1 MNTQRSLA
9 LCLLAT
15 LSLTTAAAQAAVH
28 GMGLKPSSLVQP
40 VTPLFGT
47 ESVSKPL
54 PASVDLTAWAITPGD
69 QGQVGSCASWAT
81 AHTLTGWYANAN
93 KQAQTRFAPMY
104 LYSQVNDGVDEGST
118 LEAPM
123 EVALAQG
130 IDTEQHYSWGNYDWK
145 DQPTAADKANATK
158 NPTPY
163 RKYTV
168 LYSSGNGNGGRA
180 LIEQIKLAL
189 ASSTPVAIG
198 FYVRRGF
205 DDLTPKNQVDYD
217 IKTPILGGHAVVALG
232 YDSQGLIVE
241 NSWGTEWGNKGF
253 GKLSWSVVAKDV
265 IVADVVH

>member
-1 MNTQRSLA
+1 MNTHRSFA

-15 LSLTTAAAQAAVH
+15 LSLTTTAAQAAVH
-28 GMGLKPSSLVQP
+28 GMGLKPSSLMQP

-54 PASVDLTAWAITPGD
+54 PASVDLTQWAITPGS
-69 QGQVGSCASWAT
+69 QGPLASCASWAIG
-81 AHTLTGWYANAN
+81 HTLTGWYANAN
-93 KQAQTRFAPMY
+93 KQAQNRFAPMY
-104 LYSQVNDGVDEGST
+104 LYSQVNNGVDKGST
-118 LEAPM
+118 M
-123 EVALAQG
+123 EEPLDVALAQG

-145 DQPTAADKANATK
+145 HKPTGADRANAAK

-163 RKYTV
+163 SKYTV
-168 LYSSGNGNGGRA
+168 LYSGDGNGGRA

-198 FYVRRGF
+198 LYVRLGF
-205 DDLTPKNQVDYD
+205 EELTPTNQVDYD
-217 IKTPILGGHAVVALG
+217 IKTRILGGHAVVALG
-232 YDSQGLIVE
+232 YDREGLIVE